1 METASSHE
9 TAVLLAVTGR
19 GGIGKRRDR
28 LATITLA
35 VLFSANFANFMDRQ
49 VVAALAPFLKRYW
62 QLSDAQVGL
71 LGTAFEVLYALGHI
85 PLAVLADRWLRG
97 KVIAV
102 AMALW
107 SSAMALSGAARSYG
121 MLLLGRG
128 ALGLGEAGYG
138 PSALAWLSDLFP
150 PERRSRVVGFHD
162 VGVMLGSAAGYVLG
176 GVVGSALG
184 WRPVFVIAA
193 VPGFVLAVV
202 IWFLPEPR
210 KGESDYDAL
219 GIDAES
225 VAVPEIPAN
234 ETIRKLSSIPTL
246 IATYAAGTLNTFAAA
261 GMVYWLPSFAVR
273 LHGFREDSF
282 GLLSGALTVVAG
294 AAGVLSG
301 AFLADRLL
309 RRTPAGR
316 LLTIS
321 ISSLVGGPIALA
333 AVLVTGRVPFVILG
347 GLAMYA
353 FTFSIP
359 CIAPLIHQVTRPR
372 LRATAMAVYLFVVH
386 TLGNATAP
394 AVIGW
399 LSDRSG
405 DLRLGMILA
414 PMMALVSALVG
425 LWGMRFVGED
435 AEKMEARLRAEA
447 VG

>member
-1 METASSHE
+1 
-9 TAVLLAVTGR
+9 
-19 GGIGKRRDR
+19 
-28 LATITLA
+28 
-35 VLFSANFANFMDRQ
+35 VLFSANLVNFMDRQ

-62 QLSDAQVGL
+62 HLSDAQVGL
-71 LGTAFEVLYALGHI
+71 LGSAFEVFYALGHI

-97 KVIAV
+97 KVIALT
-102 AMALW
+102 MALW
-107 SSAMALSGAARSYG
+107 SGAMALSGGARSYG

-138 PSALAWLSDLFP
+138 PSALAWLSDVFP

-176 GVVGSALG
+176 GVVGEALG
-184 WRPVFVIAA
+184 WRPVFTIAA
-193 VPGFVLAVV
+193 LPGFVLAVV

-225 VAVPEIPAN
+225 VAAPGIPAR
-234 ETIRKLSSIPTL
+234 ETVRKLSSIPTL

-282 GLLSGALTVVAG
+282 GLLSGVLTVAAG

-309 RRTPAGR
+309 RRTPSGR
-316 LLTIS
+316 LLTIG
-321 ISSLVGGPIALA
+321 ISSLLGGPIALA
-333 AVLVTGRVPFVILG
+333 AVLVTSRVPFVVLG

-359 CIAPLIHQVTRPR
+359 CIGPLIHQVTRPR

-386 TLGNATAP
+386 TFGNATAP

-399 LSDRSG
+399 LSDQSG

-414 PMMALVSALVG
+414 PTMALVSGLVG

-435 AEKMEARLRAEA
+435 AGEMQACLRAEA

>member
-1 METASSHE
+1 M
-9 TAVLLAVTGR
+9 
-19 GGIGKRRDR
+19 
-28 LATITLA
+28 
-35 VLFSANFANFMDRQ
+35 LFSANFVNFMDRQ

-62 QLSDAQVGL
+62 ELSDAQVGL
-71 LGTAFEVLYALGHI
+71 LGTAFEVLYAVGHI

-97 KVIAV
+97 KVIALT
-102 AMALW
+102 MALW
-107 SSAMALSGAARSYG
+107 SGAMALSGAARSYG

-138 PSALAWLSDLFP
+138 PSALAWLSDVFP

-176 GVVGSALG
+176 GVVGDALG
-184 WRPVFVIAA
+184 WRPVFTIAA
-193 VPGFVLAVV
+193 LPGFILAVG
-202 IWFLPEPR
+202 IWLLPEPR
-210 KGESDYDAL
+210 KGESDYRAL

-225 VAVPEIPAN
+225 ASAPEIPAS
-234 ETIRKLSSIPTL
+234 ETIMKLSSVPTL
-246 IATYAAGTLNTFAAA
+246 VATYVAGTLNTFAAA

-273 LHGFREDSF
+273 LHGFREDAF
-282 GLLSGALTVVAG
+282 GLLSGILTVVAG

-309 RRTPAGR
+309 SRTPAGR

-321 ISSLVGGPIALA
+321 ISSLLGGPVALA
-333 AVLVTGRVPFVILG
+333 AVLVTGRVPFVVLG

-405 DLRLGMILA
+405 DLRLAMILA
-414 PMMALVSALVG
+414 PVMALVSGLVG
-425 LWGMRFVGED
+425 LWGTRFVGED
-435 AEKMEARLRAEA
+435 AEEMRARLQAEA
-447 VG
+447 MG

>member
-1 METASSHE
+1 
-9 TAVLLAVTGR
+9 
-19 GGIGKRRDR
+19 
-28 LATITLA
+28 
-35 VLFSANFANFMDRQ
+35 MDRQ

-62 QLSDAQVGL
+62 ELSDAQVGL
-71 LGTAFEVLYALGHI
+71 LGTAFEVLYAVGHI

-97 KVIAV
+97 KVIALT
-102 AMALW
+102 MALW
-107 SSAMALSGAARSYG
+107 SGAMALSGAARSYG

-138 PSALAWLSDLFP
+138 PSALAWLSDVFP

-176 GVVGSALG
+176 GVVGDALG
-184 WRPVFVIAA
+184 WRPVFTIAA
-193 VPGFVLAVV
+193 LPGFILAVG
-202 IWFLPEPR
+202 IWLLPEPR
-210 KGESDYDAL
+210 KGESDYRAL

-225 VAVPEIPAN
+225 ASAPEIPAS
-234 ETIRKLSSIPTL
+234 ETIMKLSSVPTL
-246 IATYAAGTLNTFAAA
+246 VATYVAGTLNTFAAA

-273 LHGFREDSF
+273 LHGFREDAF
-282 GLLSGALTVVAG
+282 GLLSGILTVVAG

-309 RRTPAGR
+309 SRTPAGR

-321 ISSLVGGPIALA
+321 ISSLLGGPVALA
-333 AVLVTGRVPFVILG
+333 AVLVTGRVPFVVLG

-405 DLRLGMILA
+405 DLRLAMILA
-414 PMMALVSALVG
+414 PVMALVSGLVG
-425 LWGMRFVGED
+425 LWGTRFVGED
-435 AEKMEARLRAEA
+435 AEEMRARLQAEA
-447 VG
+447 MG

>member
-1 METASSHE
+1 MGA
-9 TAVLLAVTGR
+9 
-19 GGIGKRRDR
+19 GIGRRGNR
-28 LATITLA
+28 LAKITLA

-62 QLSDAQVGL
+62 ELSDAQVGL
-71 LGTAFEVLYALGHI
+71 LGTAFEVLYAVGHV

-97 KVIAV
+97 KVIALTMV
-102 AMALW
+102 LW
-107 SSAMALSGAARSYG
+107 SGAMALSGAARSYG

-138 PSALAWLSDLFP
+138 PSALAWLSDVFP
-150 PERRSRVVGFHD
+150 PERRSRVVGIHD

-176 GVVGSALG
+176 GVVGDALG
-184 WRPVFVIAA
+184 WRPVFTVAA
-193 VPGFVLAVV
+193 LPGFILAVV

-210 KGESDYDAL
+210 KGESDYDTL

-225 VAVPEIPAN
+225 VPTAEIPAG
-234 ETIRKLSSIPTL
+234 ETIRMLSSVPTL
-246 IATYAAGTLNTFAAA
+246 VATVAAGTLNTFAAA

-282 GLLSGALTVVAG
+282 GLLSGVLTVVAG

-309 RRTPAGR
+309 RRSPAGR
-316 LLTIS
+316 LLTVS
-321 ISSLVGGPIALA
+321 ISSLLGGPVALA
-333 AVLVTGRVPFVILG
+333 AVLVTGRVPFVVLG
-347 GLAMYA
+347 GLAMVA

-372 LRATAMAVYLFVVH
+372 LRATAMAVYLFVIH

-399 LSDRSG
+399 LSDQSG

-414 PMMALVSALVG
+414 PVMALVSGLVG
-425 LWGMRFVGED
+425 LWGTRFVGED
-435 AEKMEARLRAEA
+435 AKEMQARLQAEA
-447 VG
+447 MG

>member
-1 METASSHE
+1 MEKN
-9 TAVLLAVTGR
+9 
-19 GGIGKRRDR
+19 IGKRGDR
-28 LATITLA
+28 VAKITLA

-71 LGTAFEVLYALGHI
+71 LGTAFEVLYAVGHI

-97 KVIAV
+97 KVIALT
-102 AMALW
+102 MALW
-107 SSAMALSGAARSYG
+107 SGAMALSGAARSYG

-128 ALGLGEAGYG
+128 ALGLGEAGY
-138 PSALAWLSDLFP
+138 
-150 PERRSRVVGFHD
+150 
-162 VGVMLGSAAGYVLG
+162 VLG
-176 GVVGSALG
+176 GVVGDALG
-184 WRPVFVIAA
+184 WRPVFTIAA
-193 VPGFVLAVV
+193 LPGFILAVV

-210 KGESDYDAL
+210 KGESDYHAL

-225 VAVPEIPAN
+225 APVPEIPAG
-234 ETIRKLSSIPTL
+234 ETIKRLSSVPTL
-246 IATYAAGTLNTFAAA
+246 VATVAAGTLNTFAAA

-273 LHGFREDSF
+273 LHGFGEDSF
-282 GLLSGALTVVAG
+282 GLLSGVLTVVAG

-301 AFLADRLL
+301 AFLADHLL
-309 RRTPAGR
+309 RRSPAGR
-316 LLTIS
+316 LLTVS
-321 ISSLVGGPIALA
+321 ISSLLGGPVALA

-414 PMMALVSALVG
+414 PVMALVSGLVG
-425 LWGMRFVGED
+425 LWGTRFVGED
-435 AEKMEARLRAEA
+435 AEEMRVRLQGEA

>member
-1 METASSHE
+1 M
-9 TAVLLAVTGR
+9 
-19 GGIGKRRDR
+19 
-28 LATITLA
+28 
-35 VLFSANFANFMDRQ
+35 LFSANFVNFMDRQ

-62 QLSDAQVGL
+62 QLSDVQVGL
-71 LGTAFEVLYALGHI
+71 LGSAFEVCYALGHI

-97 KVIAV
+97 KVIALT
-102 AMALW
+102 MALW
-107 SSAMALSGAARSYG
+107 SGAMALSGAARSYG

-138 PSALAWLSDLFP
+138 PSALAWLSDVFP

-176 GVVGSALG
+176 GVVGDALG
-184 WRPVFVIAA
+184 WRPVFTIAA
-193 VPGFVLAVV
+193 LPGFILAIA

-210 KGESDYDAL
+210 KGKSDYEAL
-219 GIDAES
+219 GIDAER
-225 VAVPEIPAN
+225 VPVPEIPAR
-234 ETIRKLSSIPTL
+234 EMIGQLSSVRTL
-246 IATYAAGTLNTFAAA
+246 VATYAAGTFNTFAAA

-282 GLLSGALTVVAG
+282 GLLSGVLTVVAG

-309 RRTPAGR
+309 RRSPAGR
-316 LLTIS
+316 LLTVS
-321 ISSLVGGPIALA
+321 ISSLVGGAVSLA

-347 GLAMYA
+347 SLAMYA

-394 AVIGW
+394 ALIGW

-414 PMMALVSALVG
+414 PMMALASGLVG
-425 LWGMRFVGED
+425 LWGTRFVGED
-435 AEKMEARLRAEA
+435 AEEMEACLQAEA

>member
-1 METASSHE
+1 
-9 TAVLLAVTGR
+9 
-19 GGIGKRRDR
+19 
-28 LATITLA
+28 

-71 LGTAFEVLYALGHI
+71 LGSAFEVLYALGHV
-85 PLAVLADRWLRG
+85 PLAVLADRWLRR
-97 KVIAV
+97 KVIALS
-102 AMALW
+102 MALW
-107 SSAMALSGAARSYG
+107 SGAMALSGAARSYG

-138 PSALAWLSDLFP
+138 PSALAWLSDVFP
-150 PERRSRVVGFHD
+150 PERRTRVVGIHD

-184 WRPVFVIAA
+184 WRPVFTIATL
-193 VPGFVLAVV
+193 PGFVLAIV
-202 IWFLPEPR
+202 IWLLPEPR

-219 GIDAES
+219 GIDAENVS
-225 VAVPEIPAN
+225 APAIPAD
-234 ETIRKLSSIPTL
+234 ETIGRLSPVPTL
-246 IATYAAGTLNTFAAA
+246 LATIAAGTLNTFAAA

-273 LHGFREDSF
+273 LHGFREDTF
-282 GLLSGALTVVAG
+282 GLLSGVLTVVAG

-301 AFLADRLL
+301 AFLADHLL
-309 RRTPAGR
+309 RRWPAGR
-316 LLTIS
+316 LMTIG
-321 ISSLVGGPIALA
+321 ISSLIGGPIALA
-333 AVLVTGRVPFVILG
+333 AVLVSGRVPFVILG

-372 LRATAMAVYLFVVH
+372 LRATAMGVYLLVVH

-399 LSDRSG
+399 LSDQSG
-405 DLRLGMILA
+405 DLRLGMIVA
-414 PMMALVSALVG
+414 PVMALASGLVG
-425 LWGMRFVGED
+425 LWGTRFVGRD
-435 AEKMEARLRAEA
+435 AEEMRARLQAEA
-447 VG
+447 IG